1 MSRRFKDS
9 CHDRILNAAEQAF
22 ADEGYNGASMREI
35 VRKARVNP
43 ALVYYYFDSKRGL
56 MDAVLK
62 RRFGPLRQE
71 HLEVLQGF
79 QGEAQGRPLP
89 VEQILEAMLLPPLRL
104 MAASA
109 AKRQAVT
116 RLLGRIITEPDA
128 QTQKILRSQRAEV
141 QAAFSAALQA
151 SLPHL
156 GPAAIQ
162 WRMEFVWGALSFILC
177 NPRTIEDA
185 RGESDPSQVL
195 AEMVSFFSAG
205 FRQTAPIPTERR
217 SRRMSLSH
225 PKPR

>member
-1 MSRRFKDS
+1 
-9 CHDRILNAAEQAF
+9 
-22 ADEGYNGASMREI
+22 MRKI

-43 ALVYYYFDSKRGL
+43 ALVYYYFDSKQGL

-71 HLEVLQGF
+71 HLEVLHGF
-79 QGEAQGRPLP
+79 EGQAQGRPLP

-104 MAASA
+104 VAASA

-141 QAAFSAALQA
+141 QAAFSTALQA

-177 NPRTIEDA
+177 NPRTIEA
-185 RGESDPSQVL
+185 ATGGSGPALDPSQLL

-205 FRQTAPIPTERR
+205 FRQTTSTAREGR
-217 SRRMSLSH
+217 SRRMSPSR
-225 PKPR
+225 PRTR